1 MTLTE
6 TAPTI
11 GPRGG
16 IALVDEMADVVLAE
30 AAACQE
36 ARTLTDP
43 VVDAL
48 WRTGLMTYMNPAA
61 AGGAEP
67 SFGDMI
73 DTWQRM
79 ASLDGSF
86 GWIGIANLPSAAAVA
101 AYLPEAGFTETFG
114 SADRVTMGGQFAPNG
129 QGVRVDGG
137 YRVTGAWNFGSGTGH
152 SQFVCAGFLP
162 MVDGN
167 LAVDDAGDIVLMT
180 AVIPRDEINFTD
192 GWFVQGLQGTGSYD
206 YDVTDL
212 FVPDHRVFNLFE
224 REPARGDAPA
234 FRMGLMSITAAGHA
248 AWALGV
254 AESMLDDVRE
264 LAQTRVRM
272 GDMTSLAHKPTFQAG
287 YAHHLGMWRAARA
300 LVYDTYTNAE
310 ALVRSGGDVTTDLR
324 ADLRIAACYATDAC
338 REVAQWVHLAAGTTA
353 IRDGSRIERAF
364 RDLYTGTQH
373 AFIGEKVSIDAAQVK
388 LGLLDH
394 HRGL

>member
-6 TAPTI
+6 ISAT
-11 GPRGG
+11 GG
-16 IALVDEMADVVLAE
+16 TALVDEMADVVLAE
-30 AAACQE
+30 ATACQE
-36 ARTLTDP
+36 ARTLTAP

-73 DTWQRM
+73 DTWQCM
-79 ASLDGSF
+79 AYLDGSF

-101 AYLPEAGFTETFG
+101 AYLPEEGFAETFG
-114 SADRVTMGGQFAPNG
+114 SAEQVTMGGQFAPNG

-137 YRVTGAWNFGSGTGH
+137 YRVTGKWNFGSGTGH

-162 MVDGN
+162 IVDGAM
-167 LAVDDAGDIVLMT
+167 AVDDDGEIVLMT
-180 AVIPRDEINFTD
+180 AVIPRDEILFTD

-206 YDVTDL
+206 YEVTDL
-212 FVPDHRVFNLFE
+212 LVPEHRVFGLFS
-224 REPARGDAPA
+224 REPHRGDAPA

-254 AESMLDDVRE
+254 AESMLDDVRD

-300 LVYDTYTNAE
+300 LVYDTYTEAE
-310 ALVRSGGDVTTDLR
+310 AFVAGGGDVDVQLR

-338 REVAQWVHLAAGTTA
+338 REVAQWAHLAAGTVA
-353 IRDGSRIERAF
+353 IRDGSRLERAF

-373 AFIGEKVSIDAAQVK
+373 AFIGEKVGIDAAQVK
-388 LGLLDH
+388 LGLLEH

>member
-1 MTLTE
+1 MATT
-6 TAPTI
+6 TVRDA
-11 GPRGG
+11 GSAGG
-16 IALVDEMADVVLAE
+16 TALVDQMAEIVLAE
-30 AAACQE
+30 AGACQE
-36 ARTLTDP
+36 ARTLTAP

-48 WRTGLMTYMNPAA
+48 WKTGLMTYMNPAA
-61 AGGAEP
+61 AGGSEP

-79 ASLDGSF
+79 AWLDGSF
-86 GWIGIANLPSAAAVA
+86 GWIGIANLPSSAACA
-101 AYLPEAGFTETFG
+101 AYLPDSGFAATFG
-114 SADRVTMGGQFAPNG
+114 SADQVTMGGQFAPNG

-137 YRVTGAWNFGSGTGH
+137 YRITGKWNFGSGTGH

-167 LAVDDAGDIVLMT
+167 LVVDDAGDIVLMT
-180 AVIPRDEINFTD
+180 AVIPRAEITFTD
-192 GWFVQGLQGTGSYD
+192 GWFVQGLQGTGSFD
-206 YDVTDL
+206 YEVTDL
-212 FVPDHRVFNLFE
+212 FVPDDRVFDLFV
-224 REPARGDAPA
+224 REPQRGNAAA

-272 GDMTSLAHKPTFQAG
+272 GDMASLAHKPTFQRG
-287 YAHHLGMWRAARA
+287 YAHHLGMWKAARA
-300 LVYDTYTNAE
+300 LVYDTYTEAE
-310 ALVRSGGDVTTDLR
+310 AFVDGGGEVTADLR

-338 REVAQWVHLAAGTTA
+338 REVARWAHLAAGTVA

-388 LGLLDH
+388 LGIVDNQ
-394 HRGL
+394 RGL